1 MVLLKIS
8 HLMLT
13 SKTFVKKTKKGNVLK
28 VVREHYLRD
37 DVHCGVITCSMCHSS
52 SSDLSILEAT
62 PHSQSTKCL
71 FPHYILPDTNVCLH
85 QVDFLEDPAI
95 TNVILTQIVL
105 QEVKH
110 QNPGTYKRL
119 RDIIANKARRFFVF
133 SNEHHK
139 DTYIERRE
147 GESTNDR
154 NDRAIRVC
162 VQWYN
167 EHLKTI
173 TNASEPPRVVLLTN
187 DRQNKQKSMA
197 TGIEAY
203 TVLEYVQSLTSVPHL
218 LDRLA
223 QSEEQESTDSGHKK
237 IYFPEHLPL
246 SVIQSGLKSGKY
258 LQGVFQGSRENYQEG
273 FVSVYSLDRW
283 VLVQGLENMNRAVHE
298 DVVAIE
304 LFPESKWSR
313 PLEIVT
319 KENPVNDE
327 EENEEEHMDTTP
339 IDTVSKV
346 IVDKSLVQPTGKVL
360 GVIKRNWRPYCGTLL
375 PLYSMKGFKHTFIPA
390 DKRIPR
396 IRLETRQ
403 GVALLEKRIVISIDA
418 WPRSSRFPRGH
429 FVKELGT
436 IGDKETENEVLLL
449 EHDVPHLPFT
459 PAVLKDLPQ
468 MPWSIAEDEITKR
481 QDLRHL
487 SICSVDPP
495 GCTDIDDALHFREL
509 DNGNCEVGVHIAD
522 VSYFIRPGTALDE
535 EAANRGTTVY
545 LADKRIDMVPELLSS
560 NLCSLQCGKDRLSFS
575 CLWEMTPEADI
586 VSTKFTKSVIRSRE
600 AFTYAE
606 AQMRIDDANQ
616 NDDVT
621 LGLRGLNLLAKIL
634 KQRRRDAGALTLAS
648 PEIRFEIDSE
658 THDPIDLQA
667 KELKETNSL
676 VEEFMLLANISVAR
690 QIYETFPH
698 CSLLRRHP
706 SPPLSNYDT
715 LLKAASGKGVTLA
728 VDTAK
733 ALADSL
739 DIAQLPEESYFNT
752 MLRILATRC
761 MMQALYFCSG
771 TLPYEEFAHY
781 GLASPIYTHFTSP
794 IRRYSDI
801 IVHRLLAVSINA
813 DITYPALL
821 DKHRT
826 QQLTNHLNHRHKMAQ
841 YAQRSSVA
849 LHTQLYFKDKGT
861 IVDGFVLFVRRNAL
875 QILVP
880 TYGIESSLFFDQG
893 TDGKE
898 LTLVYDEVTPSLTV
912 EGVRFCL
919 LDKIVVKIAVEKKD
933 LQQSKL
939 KLYLISPL
947 IPNMEIG
954 GGGKPVKGNSDRNQ
968 EDLPQSKRK
977 KINK

>member
-1 MVLLKIS
+1 
-8 HLMLT
+8 MLT

-37 DVHCGVITCSMCHSS
+37 DVHCGVTICSICHSS
-52 SSDLSILEAT
+52 SSDLYILEAT

-85 QVDFLEDPAI
+85 QVDILEDPAI

-119 RDIIANKARRFFVF
+119 RDIVANKTRRFFVF

-139 DTYIERRE
+139 DTYVERRE

-167 EHLKTI
+167 EHLRVI
-173 TNASEPPRVVLLTN
+173 TDSSEPSRVVLLTN
-187 DRQNKQKSMA
+187 DRQNKQRSMA
-197 TGIEAY
+197 AGIEAY

-223 QSEEQESTDSGHKK
+223 QSEEQESTDSAHKK

-273 FVSVYSLDRW
+273 FVSVHSLDRW
-283 VLVQGLENMNRAVHE
+283 VLVQGIENMNRAVHE
-298 DVVAIE
+298 DIVAIE

-313 PLEIVT
+313 PLDIVT
-319 KENPVNDE
+319 KESPVNDE
-327 EENEEEHMDTTP
+327 EENEEHMDTTP
-339 IDTVSKV
+339 IDTVAKA
-346 IVDKSLVQPTGKVL
+346 IVDKSLVQPTGKVV

-403 GVALLEKRIVISIDA
+403 GVALLEKRIVVSIDA

-481 QDLRHL
+481 KDLRHL
-487 SICSVDPP
+487 PICSVDPP

-560 NLCSLQCGKDRLSFS
+560 NLCSLQCGKDRLAFS

-586 VSTKFTKSVIRSRE
+586 ISTKFTKSVIRSRE

-606 AQMRIDDANQ
+606 AQMRIDDPNQ
-616 NDDVT
+616 NDEVT

-739 DIAQLPEESYFNT
+739 DIAHLTEESYFNT
-752 MLRILATRC
+752 ILRILATRC

-781 GLASPIYTHFTSP
+781 GLASSIYTHFTSP

-813 DITYPALL
+813 DVTYPALL
-821 DKHRT
+821 DKYRT

-875 QILVP
+875 QVLVP

-898 LTLVYDEVTPSLTV
+898 LTLMYDEVTPSLTV
-912 EGVRFCL
+912 EGVRFSL

-954 GGGKPVKGNSDRNQ
+954 GGGKPMKGDNDRNQ

>member
-1 MVLLKIS
+1 
-8 HLMLT
+8 MLT

-37 DVHCGVITCSMCHSS
+37 DVHCGVTTCSICHSS
-52 SSDLSILEAT
+52 SYDLYILEAT

-85 QVDFLEDPAI
+85 QVDILEDPAI
-95 TNVILTQIVL
+95 SNVILTQIVL

-119 RDIIANKARRFFVF
+119 RDIIANKTRRFFVF

-139 DTYIERRE
+139 DTYVERRE

-173 TNASEPPRVVLLTN
+173 TNSSEPTRVVLLTN

-197 TGIEAY
+197 AGIEAY

-223 QSEEQESTDSGHKK
+223 QSEEQESTDSAHKK

-273 FVSVYSLDRW
+273 FVSVHSLDRW
-283 VLVQGLENMNRAVHE
+283 VLVQSLENMNRAVHE

-304 LFPESKWSR
+304 LFPESKWSH
-313 PLEIVT
+313 PLDIVT
-319 KENPVNDE
+319 KESPVNDE

-339 IDTVSKV
+339 IDTVAKI
-346 IVDKSLVQPTGKVL
+346 IVDKSLVQPTGKVV
-360 GVIKRNWRPYCGTLL
+360 GVIKRNWRPYCGTIL

-403 GVALLEKRIVISIDA
+403 GVALLEKRIVVSIDA

-468 MPWSIAEDEITKR
+468 MPWSIADDELTKR
-481 QDLRHL
+481 KDLRNL
-487 SICSVDPP
+487 PICSVDPP

-560 NLCSLQCGKDRLSFS
+560 NLCSLQCGKDRLAFS

-606 AQMRIDDANQ
+606 AQMRIDDPNQ

-667 KELKETNSL
+667 KELKDTNSL

-715 LLKAASGKGVTLA
+715 LLKAASGKGVILA

-739 DIAQLPEESYFNT
+739 DIAHLPEESYFNT

-813 DITYPALL
+813 DVTYPALL

-875 QILVP
+875 QVLVP

-898 LTLVYDEVTPSLTV
+898 LTLMYDEVTPSLTV

-954 GGGKPVKGNSDRNQ
+954 GGGKPVKGDNDRNQ

-977 KINK
+977 KNK

>member
-1 MVLLKIS
+1 M
-8 HLMLT
+8 
-13 SKTFVKKTKKGNVLK
+13 LK

-52 SSDLSILEAT
+52 SSDLCILEAT
-62 PHSQSTKCL
+62 PHSQSTKCS
-71 FPHYILPDTNVCLH
+71 FPHYILPDANVCLH

-139 DTYIERRE
+139 DTYVERRE

-167 EHLKTI
+167 EHLRAI
-173 TNASEPPRVVLLTN
+173 TNSSEPPRVVLLTN

-197 TGIEAY
+197 AGIEAY

-273 FVSVYSLDRW
+273 FVSVHSLDRW

-298 DVVAIE
+298 DIVAID

-319 KENPVNDE
+319 KESPVNDE
-327 EENEEEHMDTTP
+327 EENEEQMDTTP
-339 IDTVSKV
+339 IDTVAKV
-346 IVDKSLVQPTGKVL
+346 IVDKSLVQPTGKVV

-487 SICSVDPP
+487 PICSVDPP

-535 EAANRGTTVY
+535 EAASRGTTVY

-560 NLCSLQCGKDRLSFS
+560 NLCSLQCGKDRLAFS

-586 VSTKFTKSVIRSRE
+586 VSTKFTKSIIRSRE

-606 AQMRIDDANQ
+606 AQMRIDDPNQ

-715 LLKAASGKGVTLA
+715 LLKAASGKGITLA

-739 DIAQLPEESYFNT
+739 DIAHLPEESYFNT

-898 LTLVYDEVTPSLTV
+898 LTLMYDEVTPSLNV

-954 GGGKPVKGNSDRNQ
+954 GGGKPVKGDNDRNQ

-977 KINK
+977 K